1 MEARFNVYGGAILAL
16 AVLTCIAAFKVTALG
31 FFDRAPLCYYAFLA
45 GALVV
50 AVFVFET
57 PLSVHQWPFLRM
69 KFLWPIA
76 LVGVWVSFHEVLQ
89 YWGMPEPEVDIFG
102 QPIPIGFESEAW
114 YASDLVFGLGVI
126 AILAYG
132 YIGDRFI
139 FTEQ

>member
-89 YWGMPEPEVDIFG
+89 YWGMPEQEVDIFG

-132 YIGDRFI
+132 YIGDRYI
-139 FTEQ
+139 FSEQ